1 MDKKEPSETDP
12 IVPKEVHGDKEEE
25 EEEEESFTHM
35 AIKCVSLL
43 VIGVG
48 LVTIFADPMC
58 DVLDSLTNSKNKSYI
73 PVSAF
78 YVSFVVTPLCSN
90 ASELVSSLIFASKKK
105 KENISMTFAQ
115 LYGAG
120 TMNNTLCLGIFAALV
135 YFRDLKWY
143 YSAEVT
149 VIIFVQWIVGITGFR
164 MTYKLWMAILVG
176 SLYVVSI
183 GLVALLES
191 SAIGWK

>member
-1 MDKKEPSETDP
+1 
-12 IVPKEVHGDKEEE
+12 
-25 EEEEESFTHM
+25 
-35 AIKCVSLL
+35 
-43 VIGVG
+43 
-48 LVTIFADPMC
+48 
-58 DVLDSLTNSKNKSYI
+58 
-73 PVSAF
+73 
-78 YVSFVVTPLCSN
+78 
-90 ASELVSSLIFASKKK
+90 
-105 KENISMTFAQ
+105 MTFAQ

-149 VIIFVQWIVGITGFR
+149 VIIFVQWLVGITGFR